1 MSFPPFEFTVWRMA
15 TTSFA
20 GFEVCEVLS
29 FWKFMSFLSQRII
42 KDNIQSE
49 VTHEILI
56 HTIVNRCYFSSFFTM
71 NIRGGW
77 KGGGSSP
84 LNLPGHHV
92 IWNYPEHIIYIF
104 RHFWLDF
111 MLFLTSKLLKNVNF
125 GLLDH
130 FGQRVLTTCVWYD
143 QIHFGGL

>member
-1 MSFPPFEFTVWRMA
+1 
-15 TTSFA
+15 
-20 GFEVCEVLS
+20 
-29 FWKFMSFLSQRII
+29 MSFLSQRII

-92 IWNYPEHIIYIF
+92 NHKYMKIFSKYYSQIFIGMKCNNEDSSNVMCNERYAVSFRMNPWNCRAHATRYTRWRWMVVFPNRDEES
-104 RHFWLDF
+104 R
-111 MLFLTSKLLKNVNF
+111 
-125 GLLDH
+125 
-130 FGQRVLTTCVWYD
+130 
-143 QIHFGGL
+143 